1 MYRRELEELLKFKL
15 FLSDTLPIILL
26 IPLTVLYLTYKTL
39 PSMPKS
45 VKLPTIH
52 IVVDWILLFVA
63 LLLVPIISRY
73 DAWRFKYVI
82 LGSDTFRK
90 LAKAY
95 LTEYLLAA
103 FISVLGLPAA
113 YTAKYWPPIIPFVAV
128 SYTMLAILCFRLR
141 IHMRN
146 LNERIRKLTVRLKKH
161 EH

>member
-1 MYRRELEELLKFKL
+1 VARIYGEGYVKGLNMYRRELEELLKFKL

-82 LGSDTFRK
+82 NEVTLSFSRTS
-90 LAKAY
+90 
-95 LTEYLLAA
+95 
-103 FISVLGLPAA
+103 FIRLYRDKVYVAGFKNLEE
-113 YTAKYWPPIIPFVAV
+113 IPL
-128 SYTMLAILCFRLR
+128 SYIADIVKKVGKIYMLKPL
-141 IHMRN
+141 
-146 LNERIRKLTVRLKKH
+146 
-161 EH
+161 